1 MPVDAVTLSDISQ
14 RSYVMADQIEPT
26 AMPKPGSIEV
36 EQSAAADPGR
46 GTLVD
51 TYV

>member
-1 MPVDAVTLSDISQ
+1 MTVSSLTLADISQ
-14 RSYVMADQIEPT
+14 RSYKMADQIEPS
-26 AMPKPGSIEV
+26 ALPDPKSVPAPE
-36 EQSAAADPGR
+36 APKDTGR

>member
-1 MPVDAVTLSDISQ
+1 MEISSLTLADISQ
-14 RSYVMADQIEPT
+14 RYYDMADQIEPS
-26 AMPKPGSIEV
+26 ALPKPGSV
-36 EQSAAADPGR
+36 AVQSAPEAGR